1 MNSKML
7 LDALGDISDE
17 YVMSAQKYLTN
28 EVLKIT
34 NSKAYQRTAPQKLL
48 ILAATIA
55 AVMSLLLWLSMK
67 ILGKRSLNSF
77 IFQPLKMSR
86 TEVTLLRAD
95 WTQ

>member
-17 YVMSAQKYLTN
+17 YVMGAQKYLTN
-28 EVLKIT
+28 DVLKIT
-34 NSKAYQRTAPQKLL
+34 NSKAHQRTVPQKLL

-55 AVMSLLLWLSMK
+55 AVMSLLVTAMA
-67 ILGKRSLNSF
+67 INESF
-77 IFQPLKMSR
+77 IFQHVKMSR
-86 TEVTLLRAD
+86 TEVILLRAD